1 LVQFPWISVS
11 RRATVYDDHHDGLL
25 SAACSARD
33 HVSRVS
39 VGDVELYVHER
50 GEGRPIVALHGGPG
64 LDGSVW
70 FPGLDPVVDLG
81 YRVLAPDHRGNGR
94 SDGGDPARWTVPQ
107 MADDVEALFDT
118 LRLEDVV
125 VIGWSFG
132 TFVAQSHMV
141 RHGSASA
148 YVLMGTISHPGAL
161 ANVAHELAIF
171 EPESLRQQVAASWEL
186 EATVE
191 TPEQAK
197 QLLADQL
204 PFHVADPTGPLVEE
218 LVAADRVVYRPDVLR
233 HFAAG
238 GEYGM
243 LDLREELRR
252 VERPTLILS
261 GANDRTT
268 PAASAHELTELLPQ
282 CEEIVI
288 SDCAHMVPYEQ
299 PAAFLAALTGFLA
312 RH

>member
-1 LVQFPWISVS
+1 M
-11 RRATVYDDHHDGLL
+11 
-25 SAACSARD
+25 
-33 HVSRVS
+33 RVS
-39 VGDVELYVHER
+39 VGDVELYVHEL

-107 MADDVEALFDT
+107 MADDVEALIDA
-118 LRLEDVV
+118 LVLENVV

-132 TFVAQSHMV
+132 SFVAQSHMV
-141 RHGSASA
+141 RHGTAAA
-148 YVLMGTISHPGAL
+148 YVLMGTVSHPAAL

-171 EPESLRQQVAASWEL
+171 EPESLRAQVAASWEL
-186 EATVE
+186 EAMVE
-191 TPEQAK
+191 TPEQSK
-197 QLLADQL
+197 QLLADQM
-204 PFHVADPTGPLVEE
+204 PFHVADPTGPLVAE
-218 LVAADRVVYRPDVLR
+218 LIAADQVVYRPEVLR

-243 LDLREELRR
+243 VDLREALRA
-252 VERPTLILS
+252 VAKPTLILS

-268 PAASAHELTELLPQ
+268 PAASAHELTAFLPQ
-282 CEEIVI
+282 CEETVI
-288 SDCAHMVPYEQ
+288 PNCAHMVPYEQ
-299 PAAFLAALTGFLA
+299 PDAFLAALMGFLA
-312 RH
+312 RS